1 MSLKNRTDWQEAL
14 HAVMPLCFSYIPVGL
29 ACGMLLQQ
37 VGFSPLLTAL
47 LSLVVFSGGAQFLV
61 VSLLAVHASF
71 TSIILMVL
79 FLELRYALLG
89 SSLSHFF
96 KQEQRGFLALFS
108 QSMND
113 ENYAVNYL
121 KYSTDKSWNRTRAIM
136 VNWFSQASW
145 VISTVLGSVFG
156 SFIQVDTELVHFALT
171 SMFIF
176 MFVMQVKN
184 KLLLV
189 TGLFSGALA
198 VVFMLLLKNTFGLI
212 LATVIASLVGFFID
226 KKIRGTSTNKEDDDL
241 FSVKGEGVHHE

>member
-1 MSLKNRTDWQEAL
+1 MSLRNRTDWQEAL
-14 HAVMPLCFSYIPVGL
+14 RAVMPLCFSYIPVGL

-37 VGFSPLLTAL
+37 VGFNPLLTAL

-96 KQEQRGFLALFS
+96 KQEHRGFLALFS

-121 KYSTDKSWNRTRAIM
+121 KYSTEPTWNRTRALL

-145 VISTVLGSVFG
+145 VVSTVLGTVFG
-156 SFIQVDTELVHFALT
+156 SFINVDTELVHFALT
-171 SMFIF
+171 AMFIF
-176 MFVMQVKN
+176 MFMMQVKN
-184 KLLLV
+184 KLLLA
-189 TGLFSGALA
+189 TGLLSGALA
-198 VVFMLLLKNTFGLI
+198 VFFMLLLKNTFGLI
-212 LATVIASLVGFFID
+212 LATVIASLTGYWLDTKFRKPADD
-226 KKIRGTSTNKEDDDL
+226 KGDDD
-241 FSVKGEGVHHE
+241 FFPVRGEEVHHE

>member
-1 MSLKNRTDWQEAL
+1 MSLKNRADWQEAFQ
-14 HAVMPLCFSYIPVGL
+14 AVMPLCFSYIPVGL

-37 VGFSPLLTAL
+37 VGFNPLLTAL

-96 KQEQRGFLALFS
+96 KQEQRGFLAVFS

-121 KYSTDKSWNRTRAIM
+121 KFSTDKTWNRTRAIM

-156 SFIQVDTELVHFALT
+156 SLIHVDTELVHFALT

-176 MFVMQVKN
+176 MFIMQVKN

-189 TGLFSGALA
+189 TGLFSGGLA
-198 VVFMLLLKNTFGLI
+198 VIFMLLLKNTFGLI
-212 LATVIASLVGFFID
+212 LATVVASLVGFLVD
-226 KKIRGTSTNKEDDDL
+226 KKIRSSATGKDNDD
-241 FSVKGEGVHHE
+241 FFTVKGEEAHHE

>member
-14 HAVMPLCFSYIPVGL
+14 QAVMPLCFSYIPVGL

-71 TSIILMVL
+71 TSIVLMVL

-121 KYSTDKSWNRTRAIM
+121 KYSTDKNWNRTRAIM

-184 KLLLV
+184 KLLLL
-189 TGLFSGALA
+189 TGLFSGVLA

-212 LATVIASLVGFFID
+212 LATVLASLTGFIID
-226 KKIRGTSTNKEDDDL
+226 KKIRGTSANKDEDDL
-241 FSVKGEGVHHE
+241 FSVNGEEVHHE